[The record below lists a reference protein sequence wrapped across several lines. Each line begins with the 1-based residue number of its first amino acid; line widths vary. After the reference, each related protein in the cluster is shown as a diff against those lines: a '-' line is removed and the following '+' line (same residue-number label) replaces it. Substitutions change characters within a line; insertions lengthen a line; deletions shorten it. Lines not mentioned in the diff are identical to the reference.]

1 MEGAAAFRI
10 ALEEGDV
17 AMCQKAHARLFPHLP
32 AAPDFAS
39 AEIQMHMAR
48 TQVDWLDLKKRAYSH
63 RWLQERG
70 YPSQLPDHL
79 KPKAE
84 RLYPIIAEAVLVS
97 ANSNSAILKPAMP
110 IIQKAMCD
118 AVEEA
123 AADGKL
129 SDSEFVKARMGEAR
143 RRSMR
148 QLFGRER
155 MI

>member
-1 MEGAAAFRI
+1 MGAQAEFRQ
-10 ALEEGDV
+10 ALENGDV
-17 AMCQKAHARLFPHLP
+17 AALQRIHPILFPHAP
-32 AAPDFAS
+32 AAPTSGD

-48 TQVDWLDLKKRAYSH
+48 TQADWLDLKRRAYSH

-70 YPSQLPDHL
+70 YPSQLPDDL

-97 ANSNSAILKPAMP
+97 ANSNSPILKPAMP
-110 IIQKAMCD
+110 IVQKAMCD